1 MNWLTASL
9 RSSVGKKFV
18 MGLTG
23 LFLCSFLVM
32 HLAGNLLLFAGAEV
46 YDEYAHKLHAMGGLL
61 VAAEV
66 LLFAGFAVH
75 IYLAV
80 VTTRENLA
88 ARSQGYAVRK
98 SKKEDVVV
106 TSAISAENTMFI
118 SGAIIFLYLLLHLAD
133 FKFGLTGAGDEM
145 APYAKAKYLMSC
157 GWRVLA
163 YAAASVVVGYH
174 VSHGFSSA
182 FQSLGLNHPK
192 YNGLIRKTSIGLAI
206 VLASGFLMVSLWG
219 LLFAQ

>member
-32 HLAGNLLLFAGAEV
+32 HLAGNLLLFAGAEM
-46 YDEYAHKLHAMGGLL
+46 YNEYAHKLHAMGGLL
-61 VAAEV
+61 VVAEV
-66 LLFAGFAVH
+66 LLFGGFAVH

-88 ARSQGYAVRK
+88 ARSQGYALRK
-98 SKKEDVVV
+98 SKKEDAVLK
-106 TSAISAENTMFI
+106 SAISPENTMFI
-118 SGAIIFLYLLLHLAD
+118 SGAIIFLYLMLHLAD

-145 APYAKAKYLMSC
+145 APFDKAKYLMSC
-157 GWRVLA
+157 GWRALA
-163 YAAASVVVGYH
+163 YAAASITVGYH

-192 YNGLIRKTSIGLAI
+192 YNGAIRKLSITLAI
-206 VLASGFLMVSLWG
+206 LLAAGFLMVSLWG
-219 LLFAQ
+219 VFVAK